1 MQRSPASVSI
11 KTVKLKTPFIL
22 APLAGITNLPF
33 RMMAKQ
39 WGCALV
45 CSEMVSAQGLVRKMR
60 RSMDLLQSDPE
71 EQPLAIQI
79 FGAVPEVMAEAA
91 RIVEDAGADI
101 VDINFGCA
109 VRKIVK
115 TGAGAAL
122 MKDLKTAEALL
133 RSVRAAVTIPM
144 TLKMRAGWIPGGSQA
159 LELAVIAEACGA
171 DAVTVHPRTA
181 TQGFKGN
188 ADWSIIRAVKA
199 RLSIPVIGNGDV
211 FSPRDAFR
219 MMETTGCDAVMI
231 GRKAVGNPW
240 IFSQCAALLEGKP
253 PPAVSMEIRKETM
266 ERYVD
271 AMVAFLGERRACP
284 MLRSRL
290 GWFVKGIPHAGRFKE
305 AIKSISSKA
314 DALEAVGAL
323 NALGS
328 D

>member
-71 EQPLAIQI
+71 EKPLAIQI

-171 DAVTVHPRTA
+171 DAVTVHPRV
-181 TQGFKGN
+181 
-188 ADWSIIRAVKA
+188 R
-199 RLSIPVIGNGDV
+199 
-211 FSPRDAFR
+211 
-219 MMETTGCDAVMI
+219 
-231 GRKAVGNPW
+231 
-240 IFSQCAALLEGKP
+240 
-253 PPAVSMEIRKETM
+253 
-266 ERYVD
+266 
-271 AMVAFLGERRACP
+271 
-284 MLRSRL
+284 
-290 GWFVKGIPHAGRFKE
+290 
-305 AIKSISSKA
+305 
-314 DALEAVGAL
+314 
-323 NALGS
+323 
-328 D
+328 